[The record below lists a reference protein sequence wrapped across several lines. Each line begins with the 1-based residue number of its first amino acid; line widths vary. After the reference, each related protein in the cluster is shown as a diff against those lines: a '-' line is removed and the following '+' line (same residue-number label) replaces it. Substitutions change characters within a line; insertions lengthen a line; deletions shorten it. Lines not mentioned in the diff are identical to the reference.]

1 MDWWYPKNLPV
12 HRGCSKRWYFIFNG
26 AECADPLPI
35 DGIALAGYV
44 KSRNPRSVIPRDTHK
59 GEVYVGF
66 WVVDCTDSGKLHG
79 GGADAYT

>member
-1 MDWWYPKNLPV
+1 MPRELTNTTSPLTMDWWYPKNLPV

-44 KSRNPRSVIPRDTHK
+44 KSQNPHRVRLTEGHSQRRGVRGIL
-59 GEVYVGF
+59 G
-66 WVVDCTDSGKLHG
+66 S
-79 GGADAYT
+79 